1 MKENG
6 IIIIDESIIPN
17 DEDAQKVVRLPIIKT
32 AQEVIGRAF
41 VANIISLG
49 VIAELTNVVT
59 KESLERAVLNRVPP
73 GTEEINKRALTE
85 GYNLVKMRC
94 SEIWQKQMI

>member
-1 MKENG
+1 M
-6 IIIIDESIIPN
+6 
-17 DEDAQKVVRLPIIKT
+17 
-32 AQEVIGRAF
+32 
-41 VANIISLG
+41 ANIISLG

-73 GTEEINKRALTE
+73 ATEEINKRALRE
-85 GYNLVKMRC
+85 GYNLVKMRG

>member
-1 MKENG
+1 MMK
-6 IIIIDESIIPN
+6 IPKSCPTSHN
-17 DEDAQKVVRLPIIKT
+17 KT
-32 AQEVIGRAF
+32 AQEIIGRAF

-73 GTEEINKRALTE
+73 ATEEINKE
-85 GYNLVKMRC
+85 H
-94 SEIWQKQMI
+94 